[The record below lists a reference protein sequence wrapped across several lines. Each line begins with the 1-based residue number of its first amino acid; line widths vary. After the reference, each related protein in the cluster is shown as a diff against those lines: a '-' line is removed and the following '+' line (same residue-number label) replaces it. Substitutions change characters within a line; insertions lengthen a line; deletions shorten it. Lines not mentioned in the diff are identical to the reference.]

1 MPSALSM
8 RSRYTPLMLKFLTPR
23 QIFIDTIQN
32 PVKTIRTYAFIS
44 LLIVAILYQLA
55 NIAYFAAGVSYAHSE
70 TPAVNADSGPTVS
83 KTELQHSTQVAASL
97 FFQKVFGSSGAVR
110 GLNFLIALSA
120 FGNLIAVLLGQ
131 SRVIRECG
139 RYLFAYF
146 LKWN

>member
-1 MPSALSM
+1 M
-8 RSRYTPLMLKFLTPR
+8 
-23 QIFIDTIQN
+23 
-32 PVKTIRTYAFIS
+32 KTIRTYAFIS

-55 NIAYFAAGVSYAHSE
+55 NIAYFAAGMFCAHSE
-70 TPAVNADSGPTVS
+70 NAAVSADSVSIVS
-83 KTELQHSTQVAASL
+83 KTEIEHSTQVAASL

-131 SRVIRECG
+131 SRLIRECG

-146 LKWN
+146 I